1 MRTLLA
7 ALCLLS
13 IAPLAHAAN
22 ECDISLR
29 PAATLLLPYFEVS
42 LQPGGTTT
50 LFTITNTTKMPQIAH
65 VTMWTDLGFPAL
77 RFNIFLTGYDVV
89 PINIYDILVN
99 GFIGNPGVGTSSRT
113 IPGDISLP
121 NDANPHFLPSAANNC
136 AALPGRIPPDYIPL
150 MQAIF
155 TTGRSDYPL
164 PHCNSVGLPHA
175 NAAGYI
181 TIDVAATCG
190 TSDVTE
196 ARYWDELLNDNVLTG
211 DYEIVDSK
219 SGLATGSPLVHIR
232 AMEGLPKTFYERYA
246 PKPGLDKR
254 QPLPNVVALRTLF
267 DAGFR
272 TRLLIWAQPL
282 NRVSVCDYS
291 NNRAFDFRQIVTF
304 DEHENNWRSDTANYV
319 EGGGP
324 PTVPVSSSPDIDN
337 FVSRPNTGDAGG
349 WTYLDFGAEQAW
361 VVSRLISGS
370 MTVQLDGTAIGNA
383 CSAAPALP

>member
-7 ALCLLS
+7 AILFV

-50 LFTITNTTKMPQIAH
+50 LFTITNTTKTPQIAR

-77 RFNIFLTGYDVV
+77 RFNVFLTGYDVA
-89 PINIYDILVN
+89 PINLYDILVN
-99 GFIGNPGVGTSSRT
+99 GFIGSPGAGTSNHA

-121 NDANPHFLPSAANNC
+121 NDANPHFLPSATNNC
-136 AALPGRIPPDYIPL
+136 AALPGLIPRDYILPL
-150 MQAIF
+150 QALF
-155 TTGRSDYPL
+155 TTGRSDYPF
-164 PHCNSVGLPHA
+164 PHCNFLGLTHA
-175 NAAGYI
+175 DAAGYL

-190 TSDVTE
+190 TSDVTQ
-196 ARYWDELLNDNVLTG
+196 AAYWDELLDDNVLTG
-211 DYEIVDSK
+211 DYEIVDAK

-232 AMEGLPKTFYERYA
+232 AMDGLPKTFYERYA
-246 PKPGLDKR
+246 PKPGRDKR
-254 QPLPNVVALRTLF
+254 QPLPSVVALRTLF
-267 DAGFR
+267 GAGFR
-272 TRLLIWAQPL
+272 TRLLIWAQP
-282 NRVSVCDYS
+282 RPAAAVCDDS
-291 NNRAFDFRQIVTF
+291 NNRAFDFHQIVTF
-304 DEHENNWRSDTANYV
+304 DEHENNWRLDTANYV

-324 PTVPVSSSPDIDN
+324 PAVPVSSSPDMAY
-337 FVSRPNTGDAGG
+337 FESRPNTGDAGG
-349 WTYLDFGAEQAW
+349 WMYLDFGAEQAW

-370 MTVQLDGTAIGNA
+370 MTVQLDATAIGNA